1 MQQNEMCYSRFIK
14 IGYQQGRK
22 SQFIYFHKHT
32 KITATCG
39 ATISENDL
47 KMSRTVFLQ
56 LRIEKAISR

>member
-22 SQFIYFHKHT
+22 SQFISFHRHT
-32 KITATCG
+32 KITTTCR

-47 KMSRTVFLQ
+47 NASGMDFLQ
-56 LRIEKAISR
+56 LWV

>member
-32 KITATCG
+32 KITTTCG

-47 KMSRTVFLQ
+47 NTSGMDFLQ
-56 LRIEKAISR
+56 LWV